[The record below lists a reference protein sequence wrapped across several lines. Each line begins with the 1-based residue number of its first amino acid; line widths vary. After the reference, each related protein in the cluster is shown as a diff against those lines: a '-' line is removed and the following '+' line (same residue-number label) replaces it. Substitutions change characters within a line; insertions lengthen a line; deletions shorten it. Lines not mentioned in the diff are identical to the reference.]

1 MMSTPRTT
9 LIELETRFW
18 QSLVEQD
25 VETALE
31 WARLAE
37 LKAPDEPAVQYNLA
51 CIYAQAEEPE
61 RALDQLEAAARAG
74 FGRKEWIR
82 NDPDLAPLREHPRF
96 IQLFGDPTS

>member
-1 MMSTPRTT
+1 VRAIYF
-9 LIELETRFW
+9 LAGNWLGLGHR
-18 QSLVEQD
+18 
-25 VETALE
+25 ETALE

-37 LKAPDEPAVQYNLA
+37 SKAADEPAVQYNLA

-82 NDPDLAPLREHPRF
+82 NDPDLAPIREHPRF
-96 IQLFGDPTS
+96 IQLFGEPS